1 MITLKMHKGHT
12 HRGISAFI
20 AVLMLMVLAVSAGV
34 VLYSYT
40 MGYLGNLGGTQTP
53 GAMSVDSA
61 KMNSTTNVIT
71 AYIRNVGTSSISID
85 SVYVA
90 GEQIASGSVSV
101 DLDPIPE
108 GSVANV
114 TVTLS
119 ASTSGRTYEV
129 RLIAK
134 DNTMLVF
141 NVKAE

>member
-1 MITLKMHKGHT
+1 MSGSKE
-12 HRGISAFI
+12 HRGISTFI
-20 AVLMLMVLAVSAGV
+20 AVLLLMVLAVSAGV
-34 VLYSYT
+34 VLYTYT

-53 GAMSVDSA
+53 GAMSVDTA
-61 KMNSTTNVIT
+61 KLNATTNVMT

-85 SVYVA
+85 TVYVA

-101 DLDPIPE
+101 NPDPIQE

-114 TVTLS
+114 TVTFS

>member
-1 MITLKMHKGHT
+1 MSGSKKN
-12 HRGISAFI
+12 RGISTFI
-20 AVLMLMVLAVSAGV
+20 AVLLLMVLAVSAGV
-34 VLYSYT
+34 VLYAYT
-40 MGYLGNLGGTQTP
+40 MGYLGNLGDTETP

-61 KMNSTTNVIT
+61 KLNATTNVMT

-85 SVYVA
+85 TVYVA
-90 GEQIASGSVSV
+90 GEQIASGSVLVSP
-101 DLDPIPE
+101 DPLQE

-114 TVTLS
+114 TVTFS

-134 DNTMLVF
+134 DNTILVF

>member
-1 MITLKMHKGHT
+1 MSGLKEN
-12 HRGISAFI
+12 RGISTFI
-20 AVLMLMVLAVSAGV
+20 AVLLLMVLAVSAGV
-34 VLYSYT
+34 VLYAYT

-53 GAMSVDSA
+53 GAMSVDTA
-61 KMNSTTNVIT
+61 KLNATTNVMT

-85 SVYVA
+85 TVYVA

-101 DLDPIPE
+101 NPDPIQE

-114 TVTLS
+114 TITFS

-129 RLIAK
+129 KLIAK

>member
-1 MITLKMHKGHT
+1 MSGLKEN
-12 HRGISAFI
+12 RGISTFI
-20 AVLMLMVLAVSAGV
+20 AVLLLMVLAVSAGV
-34 VLYSYT
+34 VLYAYT

-53 GAMSVDSA
+53 GAMSVDTA
-61 KMNSTTNVIT
+61 KLNATTNVMT

-85 SVYVA
+85 TIYVA
-90 GEQIASGSVSV
+90 GEQIASGSVLV
-101 DLDPIPE
+101 NPDPIQE

-114 TVTLS
+114 TITFS

-129 RLIAK
+129 KLIAK